1 MAVPKRKLS
10 RSRTRHRKANWL
22 RIAKPPRATCRRC
35 KSPIRPHTVCNV
47 CGSYGG
53 RQVVEVEE

>member
-22 RIAKPPRATCRRC
+22 RTAKPVTGTCNRC
-35 KSPIRPHTVCNV
+35 KKAVRPHTVCAA
-47 CGSYGG
+47 CGSYDGKT
-53 RQVVEVEE
+53 VVDVD